1 MEAAKAKYPV
11 AYNESMNTVLV
22 QEMERFN
29 RLIDAIRSSLT
40 NLQKAIKGLVVMNAE
55 LEAVAGSLL
64 VGKVP
69 DYWAKRSYPSL
80 KPLGSYIADLLHRLK
95 FLQTWMDTQKPVVF
109 WLSGFYFTQAFLTG
123 AMQNYARKYTIPIDK
138 LAFEFEILPVD
149 DCKSPPEDGVYV
161 RGLFLDGAR
170 WDRKK

>member
-1 MEAAKAKYPV
+1 M
-11 AYNESMNTVLV
+11 AYEESMNTVLV

-80 KPLGSYIADLLHRLK
+80 KPLGSYIADFLQRLK

-149 DCKSPPEDGVYV
+149 DCETPPEDGVYV

-170 WDRKK
+170 WDREK